1 MKKFLIFLL
10 PLLFIS
16 CSQMDNSSTV
26 GLVLSGKSLRAASD
40 IELEYNTIT
49 VSAFLKGD
57 VSQHIQKKVSD
68 FSNDTVIVFD
78 RVTCRKKYLC
88 VCFHRS
94 SFRLRW
100 EWRACLQ

>member
-49 VSAFLKGD
+49 VSASLKGD
-57 VSQHIQKKVSD
+57 VSQHIQKKYRT
-68 FSNDTVIVFD
+68 FLKIQLLFLIV
-78 RVTCRKKYLC
+78 YLQEKIFMC
-88 VCFHRS
+88 MFP
-94 SFRLRW
+94 
-100 EWRACLQ
+100 